1 MTTEQKFSRGL
12 SMPPHGWPQIQLE
25 EMELYLAQ
33 QAMKD
38 FPPDPLVADS
48 LNESLKTVRAG
59 AETLASPYGTA
70 FTVNN
75 K

>member
-1 MTTEQKFSRGL
+1 MTGEQKFSRGL
-12 SMPPHGWPQIQLE
+12 SMPPSGWPQIQLE

-33 QAMKD
+33 QAMKE
-38 FPPDPLVADS
+38 FPSDPLLDARLS
-48 LNESLKTVRAG
+48 ESLKTVRAG
-59 AETLASPYGTA
+59 AEKLASPYGTA